1 MPYPVSSRNSR
12 RRACKAVSPGSSP
25 PPGISNPSPVS
36 IVTDRSAPR
45 QSGSDFV
52 LGDGQWFPVPRQEL
66 VEPGDDVVVDTG
78 EDVRE
83 VALRIDVG
91 QLGTFDDRHRISQ
104 GFSAGIGS
112 GKEKILAP
120 ECNTTQGPLS
130 GIVVDGDPAVLEK

>member
-66 VEPGDDVVVDTG
+66 VEPRDDVIVVPCEDVGEVVFRIDTG
-78 EDVRE
+78 QLR
-83 VALRIDVG
+83 AL
-91 QLGTFDDRHRISQ
+91 DDRHGIGES
-104 GFSAGIGS
+104 FSAGVGAGI
-112 GKEKILAP
+112 EKILSPVCDA
-120 ECNTTQGPLS
+120 
-130 GIVVDGDPAVLEK
+130 A